1 MNHPQH
7 PPGPGS
13 FTQYREQPLVKNE
26 QPLVMRQTEVVCVS
40 PYAERSWQSIGRQ
53 VNGVAPES
61 VQYSQALR
69 PPGHLTSF
77 LKLTGQSTKG
87 ITNTANNTLICVVM
101 EGEVTVMINSAQ
113 FVASRGD
120 TFYVPANNTYNL
132 INMGRNIAE
141 LFIVQYKTK

>member
-1 MNHPQH
+1 MNNLQH

-13 FTQYREQPLVKNE
+13 FTEYREQHPVKTE
-26 QPLVMRQTEVVCVS
+26 KPLVMRQTEVECVA
-40 PYAERSWQSIGRQ
+40 PYAERSWLGIGRQ
-53 VNGVAPES
+53 DNGVAPES

-77 LKLTGQSTKG
+77 LKLTGRSTKG

-113 FVASRGD
+113 FLATRGD

-132 INMGRNIAE
+132 INMGNIVAE